1 MDDKLIVGQ
10 REAIA
15 RVIRARLI
23 DQSIAIR
30 FQWTAATPAAFDEVV
45 GEIAD
50 AILALK
56 RDHMPAVTPTPV
68 PAAVEE
74 RAGEAKHVIG
84 RLLAETHYGNHAL
97 VSAADV
103 NALTAALTNAQP
115 IRAGVRE
122 ALGDFCLSAECAAG
136 VNEGATED
144 EAASEIMSSMGSA
157 MAVSYT
163 NARAAL
169 ATPDDALTE
178 RASVIEECARVA
190 ARYPMLLGAFRTT
203 SGGPSGYVMTFKF
216 RSIEDLHAADREWH
230 SLRRYL
236 AHLKGDD
243 S

>member
-23 DQSIAIR
+23 DQSI
-30 FQWTAATPAAFDEVV
+30 AATPAAFDEVV

-178 RASVIEECARVA
+178 RADDTKPVPSPAPNAGTCA
-190 ARYPMLLGAFRTT
+190 
-203 SGGPSGYVMTFKF
+203 
-216 RSIEDLHAADREWH
+216 SICDSKWRET
-230 SLRRYL
+230 
-236 AHLKGDD
+236 
-243 S
+243 